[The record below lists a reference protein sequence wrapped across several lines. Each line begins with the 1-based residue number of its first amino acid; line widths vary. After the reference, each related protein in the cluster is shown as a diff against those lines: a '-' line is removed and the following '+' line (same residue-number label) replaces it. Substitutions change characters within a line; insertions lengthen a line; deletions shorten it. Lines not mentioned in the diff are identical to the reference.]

1 MKILIRQF
9 MLKNYFFRVA
19 HVDVRSWLYGPP
31 TKNVAH
37 PWSTLSRS
45 RRLKHTPFTKKNVL
59 NKIHAKA
66 ACTVNYY
73 LTEVLRWELYNSWP
87 TSVP

>member
-45 RRLKHTPFTKKNVL
+45 RRLKHTPFTKKMFST
-59 NKIHAKA
+59 K
-66 ACTVNYY
+66 
-73 LTEVLRWELYNSWP
+73 LTQKQL
-87 TSVP
+87 VP